1 LDMNL
6 ILRQFA
12 PLIFLFIIFYFLL
25 IRPQQKREKERKE
38 MLNALGEGDQI
49 VTVGGIF
56 GKILDIKEDVVTL
69 DVGDKV
75 KIKVTKSAI
84 GNVIKN

>member
-1 LDMNL
+1 MNL

-12 PLIFLFIIFYFLL
+12 LLIFLFIIFYFLL

>member
-1 LDMNL
+1 
-6 ILRQFA
+6 
-12 PLIFLFIIFYFLL
+12 
-25 IRPQQKREKERKE
+25 